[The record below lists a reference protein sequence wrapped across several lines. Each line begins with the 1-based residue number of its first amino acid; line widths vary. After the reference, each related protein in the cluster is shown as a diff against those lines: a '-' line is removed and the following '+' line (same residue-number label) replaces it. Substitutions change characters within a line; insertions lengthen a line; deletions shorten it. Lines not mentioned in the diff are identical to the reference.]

1 MTLRVWIP
9 RTVAVSVFQEVLEW
23 CASTQQNSGSKSS
36 EGCIRSERRA
46 DGTLQIFNTQQVI
59 NTSGSLSPFPNILN
73 AHTCLQPRQIYRR
86 CCPASLFPAHKT
98 PFGASRPARS
108 IRPIAFFKLLHH
120 EVSVL
125 LNCIF
130 SQWFMRVQTSSFSI
144 ESSRAP
150 HQPPAAV
157 ILMHWSLMW
166 LLFNEKQASLA
177 LLSYYKVIDL
187 RWRMSLVEVNSFTQ
201 VINPFNQILNPP
213 WLPSLAKMISLALF
227 LSLSYRLSSN
237 LAQLRQYVS
246 SHNVLLTLIHS
257 SFISNYLRFSKLIF
271 GNAVTFTGFK
281 RKNTSGTVRKCDLSS
296 MTI

>member
-1 MTLRVWIP
+1 MTLQVWIP

-73 AHTCLQPRQIYRR
+73 AHTCLQPRQIYKR

-150 HQPPAAV
+150 LQPPAAV
-157 ILMHWSLMW
+157 ILMHWPLMW

-201 VINPFNQILNPP
+201 VINPFNQILKPP

-227 LSLSYRLSSN
+227 LSLSYHLIGCLLIWLSSDSMYHLIMFYRPSFTHHLSAIICGVPN
-237 LAQLRQYVS
+237 EYLATRWHLQVYEKKILLAQ
-246 SHNVLLTLIHS
+246 
-257 SFISNYLRFSKLIF
+257 
-271 GNAVTFTGFK
+271 
-281 RKNTSGTVRKCDLSS
+281 
-296 MTI
+296 